1 MVFGMSLIRHLQLRA
16 RGMHLFPVSFSL
28 LAPMLYSLLLGLSI
42 PPPPQLLYHFM
53 FRYELQISF
62 FFNTTKL

>member
-42 PPPPQLLYHFM
+42 PPPPT
-53 FRYELQISF
+53 IVSF
-62 FFNTTKL
+62 YV